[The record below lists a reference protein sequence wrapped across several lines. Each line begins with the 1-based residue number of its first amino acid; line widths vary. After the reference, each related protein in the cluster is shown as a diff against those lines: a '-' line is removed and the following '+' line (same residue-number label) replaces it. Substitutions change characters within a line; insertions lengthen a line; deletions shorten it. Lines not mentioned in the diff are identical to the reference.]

1 MLTFDSFRVGYAPL
15 FSTRIASGAIHVQ
28 LPSQLDSGIKMLNFP
43 PNNAVIY
50 NSISPKDS
58 PVTALA
64 ITSNRSLSP

>member
-1 MLTFDSFRVGYAPL
+1 MR
-15 FSTRIASGAIHVQ
+15 RIFQPGLASGAIHVQ
-28 LPSQLDSGIKMLNFP
+28 LPSQLDSGIKVLNFS